1 MLNLDNNS
9 NKSTN
14 SFIADYWIKNKISDC
29 SKNVR
34 TSGNKSNTK
43 ISNTKTSKKK

>member
-1 MLNLDNNS
+1 MYNLDNNS

-14 SFIADYWIKNKISDC
+14 SFIVDYWIKNKISDC

-34 TSGNKSNTK
+34 TSNKNNKNSNTK
-43 ISNTKTSKKK
+43 IYKKK